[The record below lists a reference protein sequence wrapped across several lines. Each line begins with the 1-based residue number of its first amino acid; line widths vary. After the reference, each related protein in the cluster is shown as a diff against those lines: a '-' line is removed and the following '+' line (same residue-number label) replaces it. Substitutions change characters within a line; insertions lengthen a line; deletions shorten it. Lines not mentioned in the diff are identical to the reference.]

1 MSYILGTFQRM
12 LVYINLNLL
21 HLFAEILT
29 NSSGEKTISSIWE
42 IKIII
47 VQKITKSFRGKIH

>member
-29 NSSGEKTISSIWE
+29 NSFGEKTISSIWE